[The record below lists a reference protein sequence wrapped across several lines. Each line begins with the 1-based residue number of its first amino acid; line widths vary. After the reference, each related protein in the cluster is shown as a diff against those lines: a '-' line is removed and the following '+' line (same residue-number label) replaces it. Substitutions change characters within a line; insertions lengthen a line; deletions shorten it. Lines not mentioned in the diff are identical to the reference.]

1 MEFLTSVNL
10 GKKVKIG
17 KRVGIIGGGNA
28 AVDSARV
35 ANRLKDCEKV
45 TIIYRRTKTEMPAFK
60 EEVENALEE
69 GIDIQFLTAPV
80 RVLRKNGKLT
90 GIECIRM
97 ELGEPDESGRRRP
110 VPIPGS
116 EFEIELDT
124 LIPAIGEQP
133 DLSFLDERQGI
144 DISRRGTIVV
154 DPETFAANKEGI
166 FAGGDVVTGANTVVE
181 AMAAGKV
188 ASESIDKYLRGES
201 LARVYEVT
209 KPSILVEALE
219 LTEEEL
225 AQLQRPEMPALSIE
239 QRSKNFKEV
248 ELGFDE
254 KMAIKEARRCLR
266 CELEAEE
273 VE

>member
-1 MEFLTSVNL
+1 MEFLTAVNL

-35 ANRLKDCEKV
+35 ANRLKECDKV
-45 TIIYRRTKTEMPAFK
+45 TIIYRRTKAEMPAFK

-69 GIDIQFLTAPV
+69 GIDIKFLAAPV
-80 RVLRKNGKLT
+80 RVLRENGKLT

-110 VPIPGS
+110 VPIEGS

-133 DLSFLDERQGI
+133 DLSFLDEHCGV
-144 DISRRGTIVV
+144 DISKRGTIVV
-154 DPETFAANKEGI
+154 DPETFATNKEGV

-188 ASESIDKYLRGES
+188 ASQSIDKYLRKES
-201 LARVYEVT
+201 LTRVYEVT

-225 AQLQRPEMPALSIE
+225 AELKRPEMPSLSKN

-266 CELEAEE
+266 CELETEE